1 MIPRHAVVPVLVAL
15 VAACGG
21 EGASHP
27 DATAGAR
34 QGVIRVLAASDLQLA
49 LPEIAAGFHARTGI
63 PVELV
68 FGSTGNLATQIENG
82 APADLF
88 LAANESFV
96 DRLDR
101 GGHTDPA
108 SRRLYAVGRLAIA
121 WPRGTPEPSGLAS
134 LAGPAY
140 RTVAIANPE
149 HAPYGAAAREALRE
163 VGVWDTLARRLVLAE
178 NVAQVL
184 QFVRSRNAD
193 AGIVAFGVVLGQP
206 DIPHRV
212 VDAHLHAPLLQ
223 AGVVLRGTA
232 RPAEAAALLD
242 ELAGEAGQAILRR
255 TGFDPP
261 P

>member
-1 MIPRHAVVPVLVAL
+1 MIPRHAVVPVLLAL

-21 EGASHP
+21 AHAP
-27 DATAGAR
+27 RADADAR
-34 QGVIRVLAASDLQLA
+34 PGVIRVLAASDLQVA
-49 LPEIAAGFHARTGI
+49 LPEVAAGFHARTGI
-63 PVELV
+63 AVELV

-96 DRLDR
+96 HRLDR

-108 SRRLYAVGRLAIA
+108 SKRIYAVGRLAIA
-121 WPRGTPEPSGLAS
+121 WPRGTPEPAGLAS
-134 LAGPAY
+134 LSSPAY
-140 RTVAIANPE
+140 RTLAIANPE
-149 HAPYGAAAREALRE
+149 HAPYGAAAREALHE

-193 AGIVAFGVVLGQP
+193 AGIVALGVALGQP
-206 DIPHRV
+206 DVPHRV

-223 AGVVLRGTA
+223 AGVVLRRSE

-242 ELAGEAGQAILRR
+242 ELARGEGQAILRR
-255 TGFDPP
+255 FGFDPP